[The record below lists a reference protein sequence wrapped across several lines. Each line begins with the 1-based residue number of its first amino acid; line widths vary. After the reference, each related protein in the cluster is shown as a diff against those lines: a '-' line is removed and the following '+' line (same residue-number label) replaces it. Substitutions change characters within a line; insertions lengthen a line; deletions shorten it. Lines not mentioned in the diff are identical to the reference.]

1 MNYTVH
7 LKPMAIKDL
16 KHLQKQDASRIAE
29 ALDKLQTALAGDVKK
44 LTNFTPEYR
53 LRVGQFR
60 VLFEI
65 ESETQVVVYRVV
77 HRRAAYR

>member
-1 MNYTVH
+1 MNYTVE
-7 LKPMAIKDL
+7 LKPRAIKDL
-16 KHLQKQDASRIAE
+16 KHLQKQDASRITD
-29 ALDKLQTALAGDVKK
+29 ALERLQSDLTGDVKK

-65 ESETQVVVYRVV
+65 ENKTRIIVCRFV
-77 HRRAAYR
+77 HRR